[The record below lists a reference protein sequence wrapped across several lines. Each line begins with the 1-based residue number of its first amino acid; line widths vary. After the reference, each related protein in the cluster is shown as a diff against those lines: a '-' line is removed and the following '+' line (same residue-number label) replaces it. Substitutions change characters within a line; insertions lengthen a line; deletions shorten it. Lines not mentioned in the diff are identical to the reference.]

1 MPKSG
6 CIQEKYLK
14 DDLGRTDRR
23 INQGAAAA
31 YDSTEVLRIYFILMS
46 STKYQTAQNINI
58 WNTATQ
64 STVKRLTAIKNLSW
78 LENKWCLFTKS
89 GITLAKFECS

>member
-14 DDLGRTDRR
+14 DDLGKMGKR

-31 YDSTEVLRIYFILMS
+31 YNSTQVLKIYFIFMS
-46 STKYQTAQNINI
+46 TPKYQTVLNINI
-58 WNTATQ
+58 
-64 STVKRLTAIKNLSW
+64 
-78 LENKWCLFTKS
+78 
-89 GITLAKFECS
+89 